1 MEVDLSSARAA
12 FFSEARDQRAI
23 LEKVLVESESTELDA
38 ETFNLMFR
46 VAHTI
51 KGSAGLFGL
60 DAIVRFTHLVENVL
74 DRLRAGDVTLS
85 KELVSLLLEAND
97 HIGVLLEAV
106 EPDDSAAEVNQPGG
120 EELMKKLLA
129 YSSMTQIPGDMR
141 PKMFVMSDRL
151 QPKAGGAGRSR
162 KDGVAS
168 GAYHLSV
175 RFAPDLFESGI
186 DPTCFLHFLN
196 TMGEIRRVIPVLSHL
211 PLLKDF
217 NPEVCYFGFD
227 VQLASDADAERIL
240 NAFDFVIPAS
250 QVELLSPHA
259 PLTEFAAICSRI
271 PETPDEVIGRL
282 QACGTLTED
291 ETVELRGLLSGD
303 PHTGDGAQQHDET
316 GFTAGQTAAAR
327 QIERRSADNKYIKV
341 EASKLDRLIN
351 KVGELVIASDSTTA
365 LADRRRDLELTES
378 VKAIN
383 QLVADIRDDALKL
396 RMVVMGEVFGR
407 FPRIVR
413 DASDILGKQIEL
425 VIKGAEAEID
435 KSMVEK
441 LTDPLMHLVRN
452 AIDHGIE
459 TPELRLTRGKSVVG
473 TVELRAYHDSSCVV
487 IEVAD
492 DGGGLNREK
501 ILNKAIEKNLVNA
514 GTNLSDAEVFKLIFQ
529 PGFSTAETVTDLSG
543 RGVGMDVVRR
553 NIEALR
559 GSIEILNSEE
569 RGTTFRIR
577 LPLTLAIID
586 GFRVQVGDTLL
597 VVPVD
602 MMYECVEMPK
612 GLPQDNV
619 HQINL
624 RGEWLPYISLRELFR
639 LNDSVA
645 ESEYIVIVQYSGER
659 AGLVVDRLLGE
670 FQAVIKPLGSLFKAL
685 KGISGSTILG
695 NGEPALIL
703 DIPQLVQFAW
713 QLEHSAIKRSS
724 GPPSDDVYPIRQGT
738 LV

>member
-1 MEVDLSSARAA
+1 MDLSSARAA
-12 FFSEARDQRAI
+12 FFFEARDQRAI
-23 LEKVLVESESTELDA
+23 LEKALLDSEAVELDE

-51 KGSAGLFGL
+51 KGSAGLFGM

-74 DRLRAGDVTLS
+74 DRLRSGEVTLS
-85 KELVSLLLEAND
+85 KELVSLLLAAND
-97 HIGVLLEAV
+97 HIGLLLDVV
-106 EPDDSAAEVNQPGG
+106 EHDDSVATVNQPGG
-120 EELMKKLLA
+120 EELMTKLLA
-129 YSSMTQIPGDMR
+129 FSTMTHIPGDRKPQVFVTPSR
-141 PKMFVMSDRL
+141 PQHPVEEGLLRGKV
-151 QPKAGGAGRSR
+151 
-162 KDGVAS
+162 VAS
-168 GAYHLSV
+168 SAYHLSV
-175 RFAPDLFESGI
+175 RFAPNLFETGI
-186 DPTCFLHFLN
+186 DPTCFLRFLK
-196 TMGEIRRVIPVLSHL
+196 TLGEIKRVIPVFSHL
-211 PLLKDF
+211 PPLLAF

-240 NAFDFVIPAS
+240 NAFDFVIPGT
-250 QVELLSPHA
+250 QVELLPPHA
-259 PLTEFAAICSRI
+259 QLSDFVALRARLPEAPEEIAARWLACGALTEAEAAELHAEAAEER
-271 PETPDEVIGRL
+271 EGELHEGNTG
-282 QACGTLTED
+282 LTA
-291 ETVELRGLLSGD
+291 S
-303 PHTGDGAQQHDET
+303 Q
-316 GFTAGQTAAAR
+316 AAASR
-327 QIERRSADNKYIKV
+327 QIERRSADNQYIKV

-351 KVGELVIASDSTTA
+351 KVGELVIASDATTA
-365 LADRRRDLELTES
+365 VADRRRDIELTES

-396 RMVVMGEVFGR
+396 RMVIMGEVFGR
-407 FPRIVR
+407 FPRVVR
-413 DASDILGKQIEL
+413 DASEILGKQIEL

-459 TPELRLTRGKSVVG
+459 TPELRLARGKPVVG

-492 DGGGLNREK
+492 DGGGLNRDK
-501 ILNKAIEKNLVNA
+501 ILAKAIEKNLVSA
-514 GTNLSDAEVFKLIFQ
+514 GTNLSDTEVFKLIFQ
-529 PGFSTAETVTDLSG
+529 PGFSTAEKITDLSG

-569 RGTTFRIR
+569 QGTTFRIR

-602 MMYECVEMPK
+602 MMYECVEMPAD
-612 GLPQDNV
+612 LQQDKAR
-619 HQINL
+619 QINL
-624 RGEWLPYISLRELFR
+624 RGEWLPYISLRELFQ
-639 LNDSVA
+639 LGEVDKG
-645 ESEYIVIVQYSGER
+645 SEYVVIVQYSGRR

-670 FQAVIKPLGSLFKAL
+670 FQAVIKPLGIIFKAL
-685 KGISGSTILG
+685 QGISGSTILG

-713 QLEHSAIKRSS
+713 KLEHAQIRRNGNSS
-724 GPPSDDVYPIRQGT
+724 QNDVYRVTQDIPI
-738 LV
+738 